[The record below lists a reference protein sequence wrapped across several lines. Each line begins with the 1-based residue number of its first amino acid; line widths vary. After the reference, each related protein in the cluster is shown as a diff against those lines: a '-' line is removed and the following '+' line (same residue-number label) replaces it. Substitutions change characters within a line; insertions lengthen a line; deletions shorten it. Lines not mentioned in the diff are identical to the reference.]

1 MKNMTHNWEKY
12 FDTSS
17 NYWTKLQELYK
28 VNDKYPKIIV
38 KGRELHHKFLRCFSR
53 LEGTEIDNDKENLVS
68 LSCGEHFLA
77 HWLLWKCTNT
87 GYRRY
92 TSRPVI
98 FMYKKSLKYITDEI
112 AELVASEWKQFD
124 LSHSEETKRK
134 LSEAKKGERNPF
146 YGKHLSEE
154 TKRKMSESTKGKPKS
169 EETKRKMSEAQKG
182 KHLSEE
188 HKRKLSES
196 QKGKHLSEETKT
208 KMSEAQKGK
217 PKSEETRKKLSEAHK
232 GKHLSEE
239 HRKKLSDIHKGK
251 HWKLVDGKR
260 VYY

>member
-112 AELVASEWKQFD
+112 AELVASGWKQFD
-124 LSHSEETKRK
+124 LSLSEETKRKMSEAKKGKHLSEETKRKISEVHKGKPKSEEWKRKQSESRKGEGNPNYGKHLSEETKRK
-134 LSEAKKGERNPF
+134 LSEAKKGKSTWIK
-146 YGKHLSEE
+146 GKHLSEE
-154 TKRKMSESTKGKPKS
+154 TKRK
-169 EETKRKMSEAQKG
+169 
-182 KHLSEE
+182 LSV
-188 HKRKLSES
+188 S
-196 QKGKHLSEETKT
+196 
-208 KMSEAQKGK
+208 
-217 PKSEETRKKLSEAHK
+217 HK
-232 GKHLSEE
+232 GKF
-239 HRKKLSDIHKGK
+239 KGR

-260 VYY
+260 VWY